1 MGGGADRHPGANE
14 GKAAA
19 ARMAKARKMPGKGGE
34 DVESLARQA
43 YVTLRDRIVALELPP
58 GALLS
63 ETTLGES
70 LGISRTPIREALKQ
84 LERDYLISVL
94 PRRGIFVTEINLH
107 DQLLLLDIR
116 RGIESALFA
125 RAAERSSPQQR
136 QRFGELAVALTET
149 AARNDLAAH
158 YVVDREFDSL
168 IDLCANNRFMTDILR
183 PVHSLT
189 WRFWNLNRGTQ
200 AAKRVLDLHVEVA
213 QAIASGKPA
222 KVRAATGAMFDF
234 NEVCIRR
241 FLG

>member
-1 MGGGADRHPGANE
+1 MV
-14 GKAAA
+14 
-19 ARMAKARKMPGKGGE
+19 KARTQLSNGGD
-34 DVESLARQA
+34 DVESLAKQA
-43 YVTLRDRIVALELPP
+43 YITLRDRIVALDLAP

-70 LGISRTPIREALKQ
+70 MGISRTPIREALKQ

-94 PRRGIFVTEINLH
+94 PRRGIVVTEINLH

-125 RAAERSSPQQR
+125 RAAERSSAQQR
-136 QRFGELAVALTET
+136 QRFAELAAALTET

-168 IDLCANNRFMTDILR
+168 IDLCANNRFMTDMLR

-189 WRFWNLNRGTQ
+189 WRFWNLNRGTE

-213 QAIASGKPA
+213 LAIASGKPA
-222 KVRAATGAMFDF
+222 KVRAATAAMFDF